1 MGNMGAAVVLESYQ
15 PSRHD
20 IMLDTSKV
28 DIFSKRGK
36 SHSKYMTWC
45 ASDGRGVVGK
55 QGCQRAHQWTFL
67 GTNLQNRLFFNGSQ
81 SIFFCDRG
89 D

>member
-1 MGNMGAAVVLESYQ
+1 MGAVVVLESYQ

-36 SHSKYMTWC
+36 SLSNDMTWC

-55 QGCQRAHQWTFL
+55 QGCQRAHQWMFL
-67 GTNLQNRLFFNGSQ
+67 GTNLQNRLFLNSSQ
-81 SIFFCDRG
+81 SNFFYDRG

>member
-36 SHSKYMTWC
+36 SLSNDMTWC

-55 QGCQRAHQWTFL
+55 QGCQRAHQWMFL
-67 GTNLQNRLFFNGSQ
+67 GTNLQNRLFLNSSQ
-81 SIFFCDRG
+81 SNFFYDRG

>member
-1 MGNMGAAVVLESYQ
+1 MGAVVVLESYQ
-15 PSRHD
+15 PCRHD

-36 SHSKYMTWC
+36 SLSNDMTWC
-45 ASDGRGVVGK
+45 ASDGLGVVGK

-67 GTNLQNRLFFNGSQ
+67 GTNLQNRLFLNSSQ
-81 SIFFCDRG
+81 SNFFCDRG

>member
-1 MGNMGAAVVLESYQ
+1 MGAVVVLESYQ
-15 PSRHD
+15 PSRHN

-36 SHSKYMTWC
+36 SLSNDMTWC
-45 ASDGRGVVGK
+45 ASDGRGVGGK
-55 QGCQRAHQWTFL
+55 QGCQRANQWTFL
-67 GTNLQNRLFFNGSQ
+67 GTNLQNRLFLNSSQ
-81 SIFFCDRG
+81 SNFFCDRG

>member
-1 MGNMGAAVVLESYQ
+1 MGAVVVLESYQ

-36 SHSKYMTWC
+36 SLSNDMTWC

-55 QGCQRAHQWTFL
+55 QGCQRANQWTFL
-67 GTNLQNRLFFNGSQ
+67 GTNLQNRLFLNSSQ
-81 SIFFCDRG
+81 SNFFYDRG

>member
-36 SHSKYMTWC
+36 SLSNDMTWC

-55 QGCQRAHQWTFL
+55 QGCQRAHQWMFL

-81 SIFFCDRG
+81 SNFFCDRG

>member
-36 SHSKYMTWC
+36 SLSNDMTWC
-45 ASDGRGVVGK
+45 ASDGCGVVGK

-67 GTNLQNRLFFNGSQ
+67 GTNLQNRLFLNSSQ
-81 SIFFCDRG
+81 SNFFYDRG

>member
-1 MGNMGAAVVLESYQ
+1 MGAVVVLESYQ
-15 PSRHD
+15 PCRHD

-36 SHSKYMTWC
+36 SLSNDMTWC

-55 QGCQRAHQWTFL
+55 QGCQRANQWTFL
-67 GTNLQNRLFFNGSQ
+67 GTNLQNRLFLNSSQ
-81 SIFFCDRG
+81 SNFFCDRG

>member
-36 SHSKYMTWC
+36 SLSNDMTWC

-55 QGCQRAHQWTFL
+55 QGCQRANQWTFL
-67 GTNLQNRLFFNGSQ
+67 GTNLQNRLFLNSSQ
-81 SIFFCDRG
+81 SNFFYDRG